1 MPFILSSGG
10 EGITLKRMFSRKEL
24 SSLIL
29 PLIIELLLTL
39 LVGMLDSIMVSSVG
53 ESAVSA
59 VSLIDTVFQLLIYV
73 FAAFGTGGAVAAG
86 QYLGANQ
93 QEAARETAN
102 QLVWFSGITSIAI
115 MAIVY
120 GIRGILLG
128 HVFGSITEEVY
139 WNANRYFMVVALSIP
154 AISVYESGA
163 AIFRTMGNAR
173 ITMVLSLVM
182 NLINICGNA
191 VLIYAAGLGTVGAAA
206 ATVVAR
212 YAAAGLMLA
221 LLMRKNQTLR
231 LSPSFRFVPNGTLI
245 KKILQIGVPNGIENG
260 LFQVGKIVL
269 ASLVAT
275 FGTSA
280 ITANAICQT
289 IASIQVIPGSAVSM
303 AATTVIARCIGADDE
318 AQTRYYNRLLIRL
331 SYIVLFLFCGV
342 FWLAMPTILS
352 WYHLSA
358 ATTILTRQMVLIH
371 TLGAVIVWPLTFVL
385 PSSMRAAGDVRFA
398 MVTSVLSMFLF
409 RLMTA
414 YLLAVTVGMG
424 AIGIWLAM
432 LCDWS
437 FRAVIFSLHWF
448 SGKWKSKSV
457 IA

>member
-10 EGITLKRMFSRKEL
+10 EGIALKRMFSRKEL
-24 SSLIL
+24 TGLIV

-39 LVGMLDSIMVSSVG
+39 LVGMLDSIMVSSAG

-59 VSLIDTVFQLLIYV
+59 VSLIDTVFQLLIYI

-102 QLVWFSGITSIAI
+102 QLVWFSGVSSIAI

-128 HVFGSITEEVY
+128 YVFGSITEEVY

-212 YAAAGLMLA
+212 YAAAGLMIA
-221 LLMRKNQTLR
+221 LLLRKNQTLH
-231 LSPSFRFVPNGTLI
+231 LSPSFRF
-245 KKILQIGVPNGIENG
+245 VPNGIENG

-289 IASIQVIPGSAVSM
+289 IASIQVIPGSAISM

-318 AQTRYYNRLLIRL
+318 PQTRYYNRLLILL
-331 SYIVLFLFCGV
+331 SYLVLFLFCGV
-342 FWLAMPTILS
+342 FWLAMPAILS

-358 ATTILTRQMVLIH
+358 ATTILTGQMVLIH

-398 MVTSVLSMFLF
+398 MTTSVLSMFLF

-414 YLLAVTVGMG
+414 YLLAVTAG
-424 AIGIWLAM
+424 IGVAGVWLAM

-437 FRAVIFSLHWF
+437 FRAVVFSLRWL
-448 SGKWKSKSV
+448 SGKWKNKSV
-457 IA
+457 IV